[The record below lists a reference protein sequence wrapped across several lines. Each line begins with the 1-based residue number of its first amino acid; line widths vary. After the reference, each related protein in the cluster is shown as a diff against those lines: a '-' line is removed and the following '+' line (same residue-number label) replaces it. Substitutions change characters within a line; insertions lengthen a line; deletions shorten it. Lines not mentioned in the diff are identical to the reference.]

1 MQYTVKLCRARLFA
15 YNFYI
20 LSDLPSSPSLA
31 SYIYPVMKRSTRT
44 PRFQIQGQLAESSS
58 KGAIMRAPRSI
69 NSDRP
74 TVQVRAANFVMIPA
88 G

>member
-31 SYIYPVMKRSTRT
+31 SYIYPVIDT